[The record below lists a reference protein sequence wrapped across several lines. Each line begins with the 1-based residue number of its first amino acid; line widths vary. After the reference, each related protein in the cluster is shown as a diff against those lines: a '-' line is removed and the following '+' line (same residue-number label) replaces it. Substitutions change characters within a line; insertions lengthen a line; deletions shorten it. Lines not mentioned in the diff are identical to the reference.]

1 MLIFNIKSILL
12 YKAIKTLN
20 MIRISLFILVTTI
33 FTNALNAINC
43 HNHDSHH
50 RSKQTTICQ
59 SNLVLSKMLNTSSFS
74 SAGDFDH
81 ALNEFTLQSKDY
93 TLRTVVLDAGHG
105 GKDNGCSGSKGSSE
119 KKLTLEYTL
128 LLGSMISRAYPDV
141 EVIYTRKKD
150 EFIEL
155 HERANIANRSKADL
169 FISIHCNWNPNSS
182 AYGTET
188 YVLGLHRAKD
198 NLEVAKRENA
208 SILLESDYDR
218 KYEGFDPNSPEG
230 NILLSISQNAHIDQS
245 ISIADKIESEFVSNN
260 ERYSRGVRQAG
271 FLVLRQTSMP
281 AILIETGFLSNIKEE
296 SYMTSEAGKAK
307 IVRAIFSGFEK
318 YKKSVEFYSK
328 PEAVLVSNKVD
339 KPTENIEEL
348 TASVDDNG
356 HPGIIPNTKTSRL
369 DEPKPKSN
377 VSTTTQNKLKDPIV
391 GEIEYC
397 VQLLSSSTILDM
409 TEPKWATYKN
419 IIARSENNVM
429 KYQAVYKTMKDA
441 ITGKEFARNNGFPDA
456 FIVVYQDGRKI
467 DPSTAQVQ

>member
-281 AILIETGFLSNIKEE
+281 AILIETGFLSNIKE
-296 SYMTSEAGKAK
+296 
-307 IVRAIFSGFEK
+307 
-318 YKKSVEFYSK
+318 
-328 PEAVLVSNKVD
+328 
-339 KPTENIEEL
+339 
-348 TASVDDNG
+348 ASVKN
-356 HPGIIPNTKTSRL
+356 L
-369 DEPKPKSN
+369 
-377 VSTTTQNKLKDPIV
+377 LKD
-391 GEIEYC
+391 
-397 VQLLSSSTILDM
+397 L
-409 TEPKWATYKN
+409 
-419 IIARSENNVM
+419 
-429 KYQAVYKTMKDA
+429 
-441 ITGKEFARNNGFPDA
+441 
-456 FIVVYQDGRKI
+456 
-467 DPSTAQVQ
+467 